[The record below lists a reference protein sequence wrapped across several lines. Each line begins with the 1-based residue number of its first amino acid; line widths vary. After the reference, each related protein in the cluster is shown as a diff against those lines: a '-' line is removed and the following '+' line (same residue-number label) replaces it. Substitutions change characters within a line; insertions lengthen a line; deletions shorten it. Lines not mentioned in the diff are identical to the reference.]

1 MTWWTRETK
10 WNIDQLKAELISAQS
25 GKLSLSRV
33 SPGECSNEIS
43 TIRLH
48 GEKRKCVGKRK
59 EKERRGKG
67 DKREK
72 KGMENKVYKRE
83 KNI

>member
-1 MTWWTRETK
+1 
-10 WNIDQLKAELISAQS
+10 
-25 GKLSLSRV
+25 V

-59 EKERRGKG
+59 EKEKRGKG